1 MNPLERLAEYAEPLT
16 RHPYILRVR
25 RNHGLEHATIHVLN
39 GRNYRL
45 SGRSGESGFILVGD
59 VPTAQVES
67 AVAEALSRMKA
78 GEHKLAVHP
87 NCGTNLTATI
97 LLVTA
102 AAFLGSLDWQNSQ
115 LRPPEGTF
123 SLGEEGNPAARAE
136 SPIRRRPGSGRS
148 LLDRITVT
156 AGLMTLALLVS
167 TPLGMRLQRL
177 TTLTT
182 IGNRVLAQVV
192 PLKRGQAYRVTFAK
206 PQ

>member
-1 MNPLERLAEYAEPLT
+1 MLGALAAVLQQT
-16 RHPYILRVR
+16 RQHHAI
-25 RNHGLEHATIHVLN
+25 EHATIHLLAARFPRRVFAGMSDPWGFTLY
-39 GRNYRL
+39 GQL
-45 SGRSGESGFILVGD
+45 SGEAIEEAVGEAIQRLQD
-59 VPTAQVES
+59 
-67 AVAEALSRMKA
+67 
-78 GEHKLAVHP
+78 GEEELAFHP
-87 NCGTNLTATI
+87 NCGTNLTASI

-102 AAFLGSLDWQNSQ
+102 AAFLGSIDWRNPQ
-115 LRPPEGTF
+115 LRLPKGTF
-123 SLGEEGNPAARAE
+123 PLGEEGSPAARAE

-148 LLDRITVT
+148 LLDRMTVT

-192 PLKRGQAYRVTFAK
+192 PLKRGQAYRVTFAE

>member
-1 MNPLERLAEYAEPLT
+1 MLGALAAVLQQT
-16 RHPYILRVR
+16 RQHHAI
-25 RNHGLEHATIHVLN
+25 EHATIHLLAARFPRRVFAGMSDPWGFTLYGQLSSEAIEEAVGEAIQRLQN
-39 GRNYRL
+39 G
-45 SGRSGESGFILVGD
+45 E
-59 VPTAQVES
+59 E
-67 AVAEALSRMKA
+67 E
-78 GEHKLAVHP
+78 LAFHP
-87 NCGTNLTATI
+87 NCGTNLTVSI

-123 SLGEEGNPAARAE
+123 SLGAEGNPAARAE

-156 AGLMTLALLVS
+156 AGLMMLALLVS

-192 PLKRGQAYRVTFAK
+192 PLKRGQAYRVTFAE